1 MQVFPRMRNWTE
13 TNKQTGVGNALK
25 RHYQNYLWEYEQA
38 HPEDVTM
45 DRCVLCNGERDGR
58 LTRVYRYGRPHPGW
72 PSLHPSGTPRPL
84 LVVLSLAVATST
96 VACWGSEHVLA
107 TW

>member
-45 DRCVLCNGERDGR
+45 DRCVLCNGERGR
-58 LTRVYRYGRPHPGW
+58 TLTHGHRYCGPCLCWSLQGLRGGGIVEAQAPAYQSGAQAGRRIKY
-72 PSLHPSGTPRPL
+72 SSM
-84 LVVLSLAVATST
+84 
-96 VACWGSEHVLA
+96 
-107 TW
+107 